1 MSLDFDVSALRDQ
14 SVTSR
19 WDEKGVEHWSEET
32 QCIVFAT
39 MSVGINHITEE
50 NWIKFYER
58 YVAINM
64 SLGYEPQSNYI
75 TLEMVRQHIG
85 LKTNASPYT
94 DAEIK
99 RRITRFTLET
109 ARKEAQRQFNQEI
122 VDMVTEANPWDK

>member
-1 MSLDFDVSALRDQ
+1 MSLDFDTTALADQ

-19 WDEKGVEHWSEET
+19 WDEKGVEHWSEPT
-32 QCIVFAT
+32 TCIVFAT

-50 NWIKFYER
+50 NWVKFYER

-64 SLGYEPQSNYI
+64 SLGYEPGSNYI

-85 LKTNASPYT
+85 LKTNASTYT

-109 ARKEAQRQFNQEI
+109 ARKEAQRQMEG
-122 VDMVTEANPWDK
+122 K